1 MATPISDRY
10 RRYKA
15 GTTKIT
21 DWLKKAAKGCVGI
34 EKPMADSCIADD
46 ANQRDMTTQDLI
58 KLAKAIASSTHP
70 EVDIPLEILVV
81 IEDVIGGRQ
90 ASAEWYAGAGGGS
103 DDATK
108 QANHRHRN
116 FIDVLKQILNVLNS
130 KYEDRLPR
138 WEKKRPQKLKQE
150 KAKIVENIYQYLD
163 IEEPAID
170 SSPISQDGL
179 LDNAPPQQTQPV
191 HHAPGSLAKDIE
203 ETDKIFALW
212 CYFKDQYDS
221 YNFLNEAWQEYK
233 DGDLSLQ
240 TVCQV
245 TDTAFMLMKKACATL
260 VTEYPQFADMH
271 DVDSFLGFEKSTV
284 GGKLTIVAFREKLA
298 RPDGDCS
305 KPALHELFCTKAS
318 CIMDHFGLMVC
329 TQVNVPLEARN
340 LSNAFAPCLYSL
352 APEVRLLAQ
361 ADLLEGHIDKHVPL
375 VHEDHFL
382 NGLVKLCK
390 SKCLSPWLI
399 TACQA
404 YMHIYDVLD
413 SRVVEGHEELHRI
426 APKLGQA
433 MAEHKNYMM
442 SLHDWVWP
450 PLMSP
455 GIDYFRKHLLQQVE
469 RDQMRRLQQHFPMV
483 ELRSQSPPFQ
493 CQKHLPVTCGT
504 VLFTSQQGC
513 HTIGVLDSN
522 TGLTILAAAHL
533 YKAARLA
540 GILEVPWPDMD
551 WFCAQYEKPRPFVL
565 ESGKTAQPLEALAKH
580 YRIVLG
586 AKPPPA

>member
-21 DWLKKAAKGCVGI
+21 RWLKKASKGCVGI
-34 EKPMADSCIADD
+34 EKSIADLCITDD
-46 ANQRDMTTQDLI
+46 AGLTTQGLI
-58 KLAKAIASSTHP
+58 KLAEAIASSTHP
-70 EVDIPLEILVV
+70 EVEIPLEILVV
-81 IEDVIGGRQ
+81 IEDVVGGRQ
-90 ASAEWYAGAGGGS
+90 ASAEWYAGTGDGS
-103 DDATK
+103 DEATK

-116 FIDVLKQILNVLNS
+116 FIEVLKQILNVLNS

-138 WEKKRPQKLKQE
+138 WEKKKPQKLKQE

-170 SSPISQDGL
+170 SSPTSQDDL
-179 LDNAPPQQTQPV
+179 LDNAPSQQTQPV
-191 HHAPGSLAKDIE
+191 HHAPGSLAKDIV

-221 YNFLNEAWQEYK
+221 CNFLKETWQEYK
-233 DGDLSLQ
+233 DGELSLQ

-329 TQVNVPLEARN
+329 TNVNVPLEARN

-352 APEVRLLAQ
+352 APEIRLLAQ
-361 ADLLEGHIDKHVPL
+361 ADLLEGHTERHVPL
-375 VHEDHFL
+375 VHEDNFL
-382 NGLVKLCK
+382 NGLIKLCK
-390 SKCLSPWLI
+390 SKCLSPWLV
-399 TACQA
+399 TACQT

-413 SRVVEGHEELHRI
+413 SRVVEGHEELHRV

-433 MAEHKNYMM
+433 MAEHKKYMM

-469 RDQMRRLQQHFPMV
+469 RDHMRRLQEHFPLV
-483 ELRSQSPPFQ
+483 ELRNLSPPFRW
-493 CQKHLPVTCGT
+493 QKHLPVTCGT

-540 GILEVPWPDMD
+540 G
-551 WFCAQYEKPRPFVL
+551 VL
-565 ESGKTAQPLEALAKH
+565 EASQA
-580 YRIVLG
+580 
-586 AKPPPA
+586 

>member
-21 DWLKKAAKGCVGI
+21 DWLKKAAKGCVGV
-34 EKPMADSCIADD
+34 EKSPDL
-46 ANQRDMTTQDLI
+46 TTQGLI
-58 KLAKAIASSTHP
+58 KLANAIASSTQP
-70 EVDIPLEILVV
+70 EVEIPLEILVV

-116 FIDVLKQILNVLNS
+116 FIEVLKRILNVLNS
-130 KYEDRLPR
+130 KYEDRLPT
-138 WEKKRPQKLKQE
+138 WEKKKPQKLKQE

-163 IEEPAID
+163 IEEPID
-170 SSPISQDGL
+170 SSSNPQDGL
-179 LDNAPPQQTQPV
+179 PKDGPPQQPQPPR
-191 HHAPGSLAKDIE
+191 HAPGSLAKDNE

-212 CYFKDQYDS
+212 CFFKDQYDS
-221 YNFLNEAWQEYK
+221 CNFLKEAWQEYK
-233 DGDLSLQ
+233 DGELSLQ

-245 TDTAFMLMKKACATL
+245 TDTAFMLI
-260 VTEYPQFADMH
+260 
-271 DVDSFLGFEKSTV
+271 FLGFEKSTV

-361 ADLLEGHIDKHVPL
+361 ADLLEGHIENHVPL

-413 SRVVEGHEELHRI
+413 SRVVEGHEELHRV

-433 MAEHKNYMM
+433 MAEHKKYMM

-469 RDQMRRLQQHFPMV
+469 RDQMRRLQEHFPM
-483 ELRSQSPPFQ
+483 
-493 CQKHLPVTCGT
+493 
-504 VLFTSQQGC
+504 
-513 HTIGVLDSN
+513 
-522 TGLTILAAAHL
+522 
-533 YKAARLA
+533 
-540 GILEVPWPDMD
+540 
-551 WFCAQYEKPRPFVL
+551 
-565 ESGKTAQPLEALAKH
+565 
-580 YRIVLG
+580 
-586 AKPPPA
+586 